1 MLWVHEKTL
10 TTQSEAVT
18 SYKKSG
24 AAGFSKDSVS
34 ELFNLLERTV
44 ELEVNDIIIMCVS

>member
-1 MLWVHEKTL
+1 MLWVHETTL
-10 TTQSEAVT
+10 TTQFEAAT

-24 AAGFSKDSVS
+24 ATGFGKDSVS
-34 ELFNLLERTV
+34 ELFNLLERAV